1 MTTPPPPPP
10 PPNVPNS
17 PSSAPP
23 PPFTSSGYPPQPS
36 WDGQPQYGFQP
47 QPRTNGLA
55 IAALVGALFLAPLGI
70 VFGHISLAQIK
81 RSGEQGR
88 GLALAGLIIGYVF
101 TTVMVLSIVWL
112 LMIANAFSTALDDLD
127 SNTYSSDYYSRQSSE
142 SYPTYS
148 TTTTTTTASS
158 SDSSYTA
165 DVIADAAVGDC
176 IARVMGADRGDG
188 TSSVTVTEASCGS
201 SSATHRVTS
210 RGTSES
216 ACSGDWV
223 STDYPVVVLCLTEV

>member
-1 MTTPPPPPP
+1 M
-10 PPNVPNS
+10 PNS
-17 PSSAPP
+17 SSSAPP
-23 PPFTSSGYPPQPS
+23 PPFTPSGYPPQPS
-36 WDGQPQYGFQP
+36 WGGQQQYGFQP

-127 SNTYSSDYYSRQSSE
+127 SNTYSSDYYSSQSSE

-148 TTTTTTTASS
+148 TTTASS